1 MEDDVGTLKI
11 RPLSPELLEYAIK
24 KLNEDPKRREADVK
38 AIREWLKKQTHII
51 ADPSDQLIVS
61 FLRGCKWSLEKTKV
75 KLDMFYTMRTM
86 APELFKNRDLN
97 KDAKLR
103 EIIENTYFFPTGHD
117 FEGRKV
123 YMMVIGKDDP
133 EGKIKMEDVIRMNF
147 VMMDYMVMHDD
158 ETIVKGIVQV
168 GDLAMM
174 KMAYATQMMP
184 SFMKKINVCFEEGY
198 PFRPQA
204 MHMINMPSFFEKVM
218 KFFQSFQKEKITR
231 RQAVY
236 GSNWEKMYETVPK
249 KIMPNEYGGEAGT
262 IDSLSKKFAKE
273 LLEFNDWLIADEKN
287 GVDEKKRIGRAK
299 TKEDLFGME
308 GSFRQLEFD

>member
-11 RPLSPELLEYAIK
+11 RPLSPELLEHAIK
-24 KLNEDPKRREADVK
+24 NLNEDPRRREADVK
-38 AIREWLKKQTHII
+38 AVREWFKKQTHII

-61 FLRGCKWSLEKTKV
+61 FLRGCKFSLEKTKK
-75 KLDMFYTMRTM
+75 KLDMYYTIRSM
-86 APELFKNRDLN
+86 APEFFKNRDLN

-103 EIIENTYFFPTGHD
+103 EIIENTYMFPTGYD

-133 EGKIKMEDVIRMNF
+133 EGKFKMEDVIRGNF
-147 VMMDYMVMHDD
+147 VLVDYMVLHDD
-158 ETIVKGIVQV
+158 ESIVKGSVQI

-174 KMAYATQMMP
+174 RMSYVTQMMP
-184 SFMKKINVCFEEGY
+184 SFMKKMSVCFEEGY

-204 MHMINMPSFFEKVM
+204 MHMINMPSFFEKVL
-218 KFFQSFQKEKITR
+218 KFFQSFQKEKMTR
-231 RQAVY
+231 RQTVY
-236 GSNWEKMYETVPK
+236 GSDWEKMYETVPK

-287 GVDEKKRIGRAK
+287 GVDEKMRVGRAK

-308 GSFRQLEFD
+308 GSFRQLAFD